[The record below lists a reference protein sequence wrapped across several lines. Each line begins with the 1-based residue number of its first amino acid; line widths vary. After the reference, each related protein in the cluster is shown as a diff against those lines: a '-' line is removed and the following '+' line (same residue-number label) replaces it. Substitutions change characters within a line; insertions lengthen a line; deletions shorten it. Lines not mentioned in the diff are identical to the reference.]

1 MMATEQKLLTAEDL
15 WNMPDNGG
23 RRELWDGV
31 LLEMSPAGG
40 RHGHVMTTSAILL
53 GTHVKTTGQGR
64 VLTGDVGIVLHRD
77 PDRVL
82 APDLCFISTE
92 RLPAD
97 EMPDGFLNVV
107 PDFVIEIVSPGDRA
121 AEVQDKVDAWL
132 DAGVRLVW
140 AVYPKSRSV
149 MAFRSHAEAR
159 RYTGDDMIDAAPVL
173 PEFSVPVAEFFA

>member
-1 MMATEQKLLTAEDL
+1 MATEQKLLTAEDL

-31 LLEMSPAGG
+31 LVEMSPTGA
-40 RHGHVMTTSAILL
+40 RHGDVVTTAAMLL
-53 GTHVKTTGQGR
+53 GAHVRGTGLGK

-82 APDLCFISTE
+82 APDLCFISTD
-92 RLPAD
+92 RLPAK

-107 PDFVIEIVSPGDRA
+107 PDFVIEIVSPCDRA
-121 AEVQDKVDAWL
+121 GEVQAKVDAWL

-149 MAFRSHAEAR
+149 MAFRSHAEAS
-159 RYTGDDMIDAAPVL
+159 RYTAGDVIDAAPVL
-173 PEFSVPVAEFFA
+173 PEFSVPVAELFA

>member
-1 MMATEQKLLTAEDL
+1 MATEQKLVTAEDL
-15 WNMPDNGG
+15 WNLPDNGG

-31 LLEMSPAGG
+31 LVEMSPTGA
-40 RHGHVMTTSAILL
+40 RHGRVMVTL
-53 GTHVKTTGQGR
+53 GRRLDAHAEANGSGQ
-64 VLTGDVGIVLHRD
+64 VFCGDVGIVLHRN

-82 APDLCFISTE
+82 APDICFISAE

-97 EMPDGFLNVV
+97 ETPDGLLDVG
-107 PDFVIEIVSPGDRA
+107 PDFVVEIVSPGDRA

-140 AVYPKSRSV
+140 IAYPKTRSV

-159 RYTGDDMIDAAPVL
+159 RYTGDDVIDAAPVL
-173 PEFSVPVAEFFA
+173 PEFSVPVAALFA